1 MGAAAVVVPIIVDT
15 VIGEAV
21 AAAVGQEILGSTLL
35 ADAATG
41 AIKGAASG
49 AISAATQEGDIAK
62 GALGGAAGGA
72 VGGAVAPAVTGA
84 AGETIGP
91 EAAKA
96 LGKGAGA
103 AASTLARGGDLKT
116 AGTRGLITGGVEA
129 LFGAPEGADKADKA
143 LASIEKGFAS
153 TALQELFSPQT
164 VRTASTVG
172 GTGAAPTPG
181 TAPTA
186 TGVTPGSQALAQALN
201 LGDVG
206 APIFGGDKEKGGAKP
221 TWNVESLRYMGGD
234 GTETA

>member
-1 MGAAAVVVPIIVDT
+1 MGAAAVVVPIIVET

-21 AAAVGQEILGSTLL
+21 AAAVGEQILGSTLL

-72 VGGAVAPAVTGA
+72 VGGAVAPFVTSAVGDAVGA
-84 AGETIGP
+84 DT
-91 EAAKA
+91 AKA
-96 LGKGAGA
+96 IGKGAGA
-103 AASTLARGGDLKT
+103 AAGTLARGGSLKT
-116 AGTRGLITGGVEA
+116 AATRGLITGGTEA
-129 LFGAPEGADKADKA
+129 AFGAPEGADATDKA
-143 LASIEKGFAS
+143 IASIEKGFAS
-153 TALQELFSPQT
+153 TALQELFKPSS

-172 GTGAAPTPG
+172 GTGAAPTPSA
-181 TAPTA
+181 TPTA

-221 TWNVESLRYMGGD
+221 AWNVESLRYMGGE

>member
-21 AAAVGQEILGSTLL
+21 ASAVGEQVLGSTLL
-35 ADAATG
+35 ADATTG

-49 AISAATQEGDIAK
+49 AITAAAKEGDIAK

-72 VGGAVAPAVTGA
+72 VGGAVAPAVTSAVGD
-84 AGETIGP
+84 TVSP

-96 LGKGAGA
+96 IGKGAGT
-103 AASTLARGGDLKT
+103 AASTLARGGDLKA
-116 AGTRGLITGGVEA
+116 AGTSGLITGGVEA
-129 LFGAPEGADKADKA
+129 LFGAPEGASTADKA
-143 LASIEKGFAS
+143 ISSIEKGFAS
-153 TALQELFSPQT
+153 TALQDLFKPSA
-164 VRTASTVG
+164 VRTSSTVG
-172 GTGAAPTPG
+172 AGTTPTPG
-181 TAPTA
+181 TSPTA

-206 APIFGGDKEKGGAKP
+206 APIFGGDKEKGKAKP

>member
-21 AAAVGQEILGSTLL
+21 AAAVGEQILGSTLL

-62 GALGGAAGGA
+62 GALGGAASGA
-72 VGGAVAPAVTGA
+72 VGGAVAPAVTSAVGD
-84 AGETIGP
+84 TVSP

-96 LGKGAGA
+96 LGKGAGTA
-103 AASTLARGGDLKT
+103 ATTLARGGDLKT

-129 LFGAPEGADKADKA
+129 LFGAPEGASTADKA
-143 LASIEKGFAS
+143 ISSIEKGFAS
-153 TALQELFSPQT
+153 TALQDLFSPST
-164 VRTASTVG
+164 VRTASTMG
-172 GTGAAPTPG
+172 GTSSAPTPG
-181 TAPTA
+181 TSPTA
-186 TGVTPGSQALAQALN
+186 TGATPGSQALAQALN

-206 APIFGGDKEKGGAKP
+206 APIFGGDKEKGKAKP

>member
-1 MGAAAVVVPIIVDT
+1 MGAAAVVVPIVVDAA
-15 VIGEAV
+15 IGETV
-21 AAAVGQEILGSTLL
+21 AAAVGEQVLGSTLL
-35 ADAATG
+35 ADATTG

-49 AISAATQEGDIAK
+49 AITSAVGGGDVAK
-62 GALGGAAGGA
+62 GALTGAAGGA
-72 VGGAVAPAVTGA
+72 VGGAVAPAVTSAVGD
-84 AGETIGP
+84 TVSP

-103 AASTLARGGDLKT
+103 AATTLARGGDLKT

-129 LFGAPEGADKADKA
+129 LFGAPEGADAMDKA
-143 LASIEKGFAS
+143 ISGIEKGFAS
-153 TALQELFSPQT
+153 TALQDLFKPSA

-172 GTGAAPTPG
+172 AGTT
-181 TAPTA
+181 PTA

-206 APIFGGDKEKGGAKP
+206 APIFGGDKEKGKAKP

>member
-1 MGAAAVVVPIIVDT
+1 MGAAAVVIPIIVDT

-21 AAAVGQEILGSTLL
+21 AAAVGEEILGSTLL

-62 GALGGAAGGA
+62 GALGGAVGGA
-72 VGGAVAPAVTGA
+72 VGGSVAPAVTSELGDVVGA
-84 AGETIGP
+84 DT
-91 EAAKA
+91 AKA
-96 LGKGAGA
+96 IGKGTGA

-116 AGTRGLITGGVEA
+116 AATQGLITGGVET
-129 LFGAPEGADKADKA
+129 LFGAPQGADATDKA
-143 LASIEKGFAS
+143 LAGIEKGFAS
-153 TALQELFSPQT
+153 TALQELFKPST

-172 GTGAAPTPG
+172 ATGAAPTPG

-206 APIFGGDKEKGGAKP
+206 APIFGGDKEKGGKKP
-221 TWNVESLRYMGGD
+221 AWNVESLRYMGGD